1 MLHMLSNSWLGT
13 FFQWPGIGI
22 HKSTAYTL
30 LVIVAMGWSSS
41 SPLTADPI
49 RVVVW
54 DEQQPRQAEA
64 YDQFLGNEIA
74 TFLQGFDDLS
84 VSSKRLDDPA
94 KGIDAET
101 LDNCDVLIWW
111 GHARNGEV
119 SLEESKPIV
128 KRIKEGKLSLIA
140 LHSSHWAS
148 PFMEAMNERTRLDTA
163 VKYPNSSEFPRVRYE
178 FIAPPGRF
186 PPAHESIVTPAFYA
200 WKRRGVVQNV
210 RVDLPNCCFPDYR
223 PDGKPGMLHTMLPNH
238 PIASGLPLHFPVHQ
252 TEMYNEPF
260 HVPEPDEVVFKET
273 WEAGEWFRSGMVWNI
288 GEGKVFYFRP
298 GHEQYPVYKQKHVQ
312 QILLNAVRWMGDNS
326 QRKVA
331 DSRSHLLSKENL
343 VAWCIVPFDVKKRSP
358 RERAEMLSRLGI
370 KRAAYDWRAEH
381 VDLFEEEIFEYKRKG
396 IEYFAFWDAHE
407 RAFELFEK
415 HGLHPQIWRTLGSPE
430 SGTLS
435 EKVKSAAEAMLP
447 LVKRTQEI
455 GSQLGL
461 YNHGGWGGRPENLVA
476 VCRFLREEH
485 GAGHVGIVY
494 NFHHGHADI
503 DRFSDAV
510 RAMAPYLLCVN
521 LNGMNRDADP
531 KILPIGSGT
540 QERAMVDALIA
551 EGYSGPIGIL
561 GHIATEDVEV
571 TLSNNLKGLHKLK
584 QAL

>member
-1 MLHMLSNSWLGT
+1 MNLFRM
-13 FFQWPGIGI
+13 PGSYLRKIGI
-22 HKSTAYTL
+22 CSLIITISIGCFSWNTVK
-30 LVIVAMGWSSS
+30 G
-41 SPLTADPI
+41 DPI

-64 YDQFLGNEIA
+64 YDDFLGNEIA
-74 TFLQGFDDLS
+74 AYLRQFDDLR
-84 VSSKRLDDPA
+84 VVTKRLDDPG

-101 LDNCDVLIWW
+101 INHCDVLIWW

-148 PFMEAMNERTRLDTA
+148 PFMEAMNERTRLDA
-163 VKYPNSSEFPRVRYE
+163 AAKYPNSSEYPRVRIE
-178 FIAPPGRF
+178 FVPPPGRF
-186 PPAHESIVTPAFYA
+186 PPARESIVTPSYYA

-223 PDGKPGMLHTMLPNH
+223 PDGKPGMLHTVLPDH
-238 PIASGLPLHFPVHQ
+238 PIAKGLPLHFPVHQ

-260 HVPEPDEVVFKET
+260 HIPEPDEVVFKET
-273 WEAGEWFRSGMVWNI
+273 WEAGEWFRSGMVWKI
-288 GEGKVFYFRP
+288 GGGKVFYFRP
-298 GHEQYPVYKQKHVQ
+298 GHEQYPVYKQDDVQ
-312 QILLNAVRWMGDNS
+312 QILLNAVRWMGADT
-326 QRKVA
+326 QRPTA
-331 DSRSHLLSKENL
+331 ESRSHLLNKDNL

-358 RERAEMLSRLGI
+358 RERAEMLFRLGI

-381 VDLFEEEIFEYKRKG
+381 VASFEEEIFEYKKKG
-396 IEYFAFWDAHE
+396 IEYFAFWDVHD

-415 HGLHPQIWRTLGSPE
+415 HNLHPQIWKTLSSPE
-430 SGTLS
+430 TGTQS
-435 EKVKSAAEAMLP
+435 EKVKVAAEAMLP
-447 LVKRTQEI
+447 LVKRTQEL
-455 GSQLGL
+455 GSKLGL

-485 GAGHVGIVY
+485 GANHVGIVY
-494 NFHHGHADI
+494 NFHHGHEDI
-503 DRFSDAV
+503 DGFGETLRS
-510 RAMAPYLLCVN
+510 MMPYLLCVN

-540 QERAMVDALIA
+540 HEQAMVATLVD
-551 EGYSGPIGIL
+551 EGYKGPIGIL

-571 TLSNNLKGLHKLK
+571 TLGNNLAGLARLK
-584 QAL
+584 KAL